1 MLGRNSALMPVERKL
16 ECADTML
23 KRLRSRRKHPS
34 MDKDN
39 WIVAFSV
46 LSMSIFLASVIY
58 FVHGKV
64 KNDSSIAEDTK
75 RIAVALE
82 LLGK

>member
-1 MLGRNSALMPVERKL
+1 
-16 ECADTML
+16 
-23 KRLRSRRKHPS
+23 